1 MKSNY
6 SLGLENGVDDDRLDA
21 VISLLSIG
29 LCPNV
34 AVHTEGRKVLVDGKG
49 ALLHKSSANCPYSN
63 KGVKFPY
70 PTFVFGEKVRTR
82 AVNARQTTCV
92 TPAQLCLTSPNVSIK
107 ASCQKL
113 KFLSRS
119 NKTNKF
125 LCSTFFE
132 SPILGR
138 SGYDR
143 RHYSA
148 ENITT

>member
-6 SLGLENGVDDDRLDA
+6 YLGLENGVDDDRLDA

-107 ASCQKL
+107 VSLQKL
-113 KFLSRS
+113 KILSRS
-119 NKTNKF
+119 NE
-125 LCSTFFE
+125 FFMI
-132 SPILGR
+132 SNDLF
-138 SGYDR
+138 
-143 RHYSA
+143 
-148 ENITT
+148 